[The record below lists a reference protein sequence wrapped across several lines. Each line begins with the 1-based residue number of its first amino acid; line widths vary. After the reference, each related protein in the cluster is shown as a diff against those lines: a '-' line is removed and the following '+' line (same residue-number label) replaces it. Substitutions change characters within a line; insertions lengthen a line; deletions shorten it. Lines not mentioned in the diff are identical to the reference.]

1 MIDIVCRF
9 DYLMREYQMTYPSQ
23 YEKQVTLK
31 GGEVVQFRP
40 VRDGDVPLIKDFYN
54 SLSERTKYLRFF
66 TPKKEARED
75 RIRRF
80 ATVDY
85 ITSMVIVAEYDGMLV
100 GIARYDW
107 EDEEQAETIRDDWQG
122 KGLGTQ
128 LFLHV
133 IDVARDNNYT
143 SMTALILDENKK
155 PFTILKKTVGNLK
168 LKYEGN
174 FIMATFDL

>member
-1 MIDIVCRF
+1 
-9 DYLMREYQMTYPSQ
+9 MTYPSQ
-23 YEKQVTLK
+23 YEKEMTLK
-31 GGEVVQFRP
+31 GGEIILFRP

-85 ITSMVIVAEYDGMLV
+85 ITSMVIVAEYKGELV

-107 EDEEQAETIRDDWQG
+107 EEEEQYLELAETIRDDWQG

-128 LFLHV
+128 LFLYM

-155 PFTILKKTVGNLK
+155 PFAILKKTVGNLK
-168 LKYEGN
+168 LKYERN
-174 FIMATFDL
+174 FIMATFDI

>member
-1 MIDIVCRF
+1 MSIRL
-9 DYLMREYQMTYPSQ
+9 LMRVYQMTYPSQ

-66 TPKKEARED
+66 TPKKEAREE

-80 ATVDY
+80 ASVDY
-85 ITSMVIVAEYDGMLV
+85 ITSMVIIAEYDGIVV

-107 EDEEQAETIRDDWQG
+107 EDEEQYLELAETIRDNWQG

-128 LFLHV
+128 LFLHM
-133 IDVARDNNYT
+133 IDVARDNNYK